1 MIWSKMYVESAKYFD
16 HEFLKGS
23 TTVSNN
29 YLKSTTT
36 AKMSLPTECLTK
48 QPTT

>member
-1 MIWSKMYVESAKYFD
+1 MYVESVTYFD

-23 TTVSNN
+23 TIIANS
-29 YLKSTTT
+29 YLKSTAT
-36 AKMSLPTECLTK
+36 AKMSLPAECLTK